1 MSVIGDDVE
10 SHNTEAGGS
19 SVDDRLLVELLAGC
33 STTEAASR
41 VGISRSTLWRRTR
54 DPEFAKRLDDARA
67 EQFRVITDQLRGHAT
82 SAITTLVELCR
93 YAESE
98 TVRLGA
104 ARAVLDHT
112 ARMHEVHT
120 LGARIT
126 ALEEQRQPDDAEW
139 T

>member
-1 MSVIGDDVE
+1 M
-10 SHNTEAGGS
+10 
-19 SVDDRLLVELLAGC
+19 
-33 STTEAASR
+33 
-41 VGISRSTLWRRTR
+41 
-54 DPEFAKRLDDARA
+54 RA
-67 EQFRVITDQLRGHAT
+67 EQFRAITDQLRAHAT
-82 SAITTLVELCR
+82 AAIKTLVELCQD
-93 YAESE
+93 AESE

-126 ALEEQRQPDDAEW
+126 ALEEQRQPDAEER

>member
-1 MSVIGDDVE
+1 MRPCDGQGSDNVE
-10 SHNTEAGGS
+10 SKQHPA
-19 SVDDRLLVELLAGC
+19 DDRLIVELLSGC
-33 STTEAASR
+33 PTAEAASR
-41 VGISRSTLWRRTR
+41 VGISRSTIWRRTR
-54 DPEFAKRLDDARA
+54 DASFAQRLADARA
-67 EQFRVITDQLRGHAT
+67 EQFREITDQLRAHAT

-93 YAESE
+93 DAESE

-112 ARMHEVHT
+112 ARMHEVHA

-126 ALEEQRQPDDAEW
+126 ALEEQRHLSDAER